1 MKPVVSCSPN
11 SNITLPFEDYIG
23 AIIPKC
29 DEGAKK
35 RTNEVL
41 VETYRQ
47 AALPLNCHN
56 PRKKQ
61 EGKKYLICREA
72 KIKIRSNFSSETKQE
87 ENGMKHLKC

>member
-61 EGKKYLICREA
+61 EGKKEVIPTLKPPAAYPDCHGLSTNMDFWFHC
-72 KIKIRSNFSSETKQE
+72 
-87 ENGMKHLKC
+87 HLF